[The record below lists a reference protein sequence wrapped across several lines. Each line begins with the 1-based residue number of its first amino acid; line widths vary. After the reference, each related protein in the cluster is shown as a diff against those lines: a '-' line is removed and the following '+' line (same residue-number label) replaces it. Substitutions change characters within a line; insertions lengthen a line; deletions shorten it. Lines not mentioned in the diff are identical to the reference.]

1 MRKPLGFIKNRRII
15 KTMSNKKNSKVT
27 MKFLGY
33 LIMLVTTMSFFA
45 CIAAIP
51 IAIKYAKSKEGY
63 VAEAEI
69 PAPAEKVYRAA
80 ISLAEDRA
88 PVVKI
93 LKKDDAK
100 LLLEVTDDIQKA
112 SFKAESISQEKT
124 AVIVKADVPKVEGK
138 EKEYEKEREK
148 ELALSIIDKLCTK
161 LNVQCTVTN

>member
-1 MRKPLGFIKNRRII
+1 MNNKTNSGFI
-15 KTMSNKKNSKVT
+15 

-33 LIMLVTTMSFFA
+33 LITVVTALSFFA

-80 ISLAEDRA
+80 ISLAEERA

-93 LKKDDAK
+93 LNKDDDK
-100 LLLEVTDDIQKA
+100 LLIEVTDDIQKA
-112 SFKAESISQEKT
+112 SFKAEPINPEKT
-124 AVIVKADVPKVEGK
+124 GVIIKADVPKVEGK
-138 EKEYEKEREK
+138 EKEYEKEQEK
-148 ELALSIIDKLCTK
+148 ELALRILNNLCTK
-161 LNVQCTVTN
+161 LNVQCTVTNK

>member
-1 MRKPLGFIKNRRII
+1 
-15 KTMSNKKNSKVT
+15 MSNKRNSGVT

-33 LIMLVTTMSFFA
+33 LITVVTAISFSA

-51 IAIKYAKSKEGY
+51 VAIKYAKSKEGY

-80 ISLAEDRA
+80 IALTEERA

-100 LLLEVTDDIQKA
+100 LFLEVTDDIQKA

-124 AVIVKADVPKVEGK
+124 AVIVKADVPKVEGN
-138 EKEYEKEREK
+138 EKEYEKEQEK
-148 ELALSIIDKLCTK
+148 ELALRIIDKICAK
-161 LNVQCTVTN
+161 LNVQCTVTKQ

>member
-1 MRKPLGFIKNRRII
+1 MTSNNR
-15 KTMSNKKNSKVT
+15 NSGVT

-33 LIMLVTTMSFFA
+33 LITVVTAMSFFA

-51 IAIKYAKSKEGY
+51 IAIHYAKSKDGY

-80 ISLAEDRA
+80 ISLAEERA
-88 PVVKI
+88 PAVKI

-148 ELALSIIDKLCTK
+148 ELALRIIDNLCTK
-161 LNVQCTVTN
+161 LNVQCTVTNK

>member
-1 MRKPLGFIKNRRII
+1 MRN
-15 KTMSNKKNSKVT
+15 KTNSGVT
-27 MKFLGY
+27 MKLLGY
-33 LIMLVTTMSFFA
+33 LITGVTAISFFA

-51 IAIKYAKSKEGY
+51 VAIKYAKSKEGY

-69 PAPAEKVYRAA
+69 PASAEKVYRAA
-80 ISLAEDRA
+80 VSLAEERA

-100 LLLEVTDDIQKA
+100 LFLEVTDDIQKA

-124 AVIVKADVPKVEGK
+124 AVVVKADVPKVEGM

-148 ELALSIIDKLCTK
+148 ELALRIIHNVCAKLG
-161 LNVQCTVTN
+161 VQCTVTN

>member
-1 MRKPLGFIKNRRII
+1 M
-15 KTMSNKKNSKVT
+15 MSNKRNSGVT

-33 LIMLVTTMSFFA
+33 LITVVTAISFFA

-100 LLLEVTDDIQKA
+100 LFLEVTDDIQKA

-138 EKEYEKEREK
+138 EKEYEKEQEK
-148 ELALSIIDKLCTK
+148 ELALRIIDKICAK
-161 LNVQCTVTN
+161 LNVQCTVTKQ

>member
-1 MRKPLGFIKNRRII
+1 
-15 KTMSNKKNSKVT
+15 MSNKRNSGVT

-33 LIMLVTTMSFFA
+33 LITVVTAISFFA

-80 ISLAEDRA
+80 IALTEERA

-100 LLLEVTDDIQKA
+100 LLFEVTDDIQKA

-138 EKEYEKEREK
+138 EKEYEKDREK
-148 ELALSIIDKLCTK
+148 ELALRIIHKICAK
-161 LNVQCTVTN
+161 LNVQCTVTKQ

>member
-1 MRKPLGFIKNRRII
+1 M
-15 KTMSNKKNSKVT
+15 MSNKRNSGVT

-33 LIMLVTTMSFFA
+33 LITVVTAISFFA

-80 ISLAEDRA
+80 IALTEERA

-100 LLLEVTDDIQKA
+100 LFLEVTDDIQKA
-112 SFKAESISQEKT
+112 SFKAESISQDKT

-138 EKEYEKEREK
+138 EKEYEKEQEK
-148 ELALSIIDKLCTK
+148 ELALRIIDKLCAK
-161 LNVQCTVTN
+161 LNVQCTVTNK

>member
-1 MRKPLGFIKNRRII
+1 MMNNKTNSGFI
-15 KTMSNKKNSKVT
+15 

-33 LIMLVTTMSFFA
+33 LITVVTALSFFA

-80 ISLAEDRA
+80 ISLAEERA

-93 LKKDDAK
+93 LNKDDDK
-100 LLLEVTDDIQKA
+100 LLIEVTDDIQKA
-112 SFKAESISQEKT
+112 SFKAEPINPEKT
-124 AVIVKADVPKVEGK
+124 GVIIKADVPKVEGK
-138 EKEYEKEREK
+138 EKEYEKEQEK
-148 ELALSIIDKLCTK
+148 ELALRILNNLCTK
-161 LNVQCTVTN
+161 LNVQCTVTNK

>member
-1 MRKPLGFIKNRRII
+1 M
-15 KTMSNKKNSKVT
+15 MSNKRNSGVT

-33 LIMLVTTMSFFA
+33 LITVVTAISFFA

-80 ISLAEDRA
+80 IALTEERA

-100 LLLEVTDDIQKA
+100 LFLEVTDDIQKA
-112 SFKAESISQEKT
+112 SFKAEATSPDKT

-138 EKEYEKEREK
+138 EKEYEKEQEK
-148 ELALSIIDKLCTK
+148 ELALRIIDKICAK
-161 LNVQCTVTN
+161 LNVQCTVTKQ

>member
-1 MRKPLGFIKNRRII
+1 MTG
-15 KTMSNKKNSKVT
+15 NKRNSGVA

-33 LIMLVTTMSFFA
+33 LITVVTTISFFA

-63 VAEAEI
+63 IAEAEI

-80 ISLAEDRA
+80 ITLAEERA

-93 LKKDDAK
+93 LKKDDEK

-112 SFKAESISQEKT
+112 SFKAEPISTEKT
-124 AVIVKADVPKVEGK
+124 GVIIKADVPKVEGK
-138 EKEYEKEREK
+138 EKEYEKEQEK
-148 ELALSIIDKLCTK
+148 ELALRILSNLCRK
-161 LNVQCTVTN
+161 LNVQCTVTNK

>member
-1 MRKPLGFIKNRRII
+1 M
-15 KTMSNKKNSKVT
+15 MSNKRNSGVT

-33 LIMLVTTMSFFA
+33 LITVVTAISFFA

-51 IAIKYAKSKEGY
+51 IAIKYVKSKEGY

-80 ISLAEDRA
+80 IALTEERA

-100 LLLEVTDDIQKA
+100 LFLEVTDDIQKA

-138 EKEYEKEREK
+138 EKEYEKEQEK
-148 ELALSIIDKLCTK
+148 ELALRIIDKICAK
-161 LNVQCTVTN
+161 LNVQCTVTKQ

>member
-1 MRKPLGFIKNRRII
+1 M
-15 KTMSNKKNSKVT
+15 TSNKRNSGVT

-33 LIMLVTTMSFFA
+33 LITVVTAMSFFA

-51 IAIKYAKSKEGY
+51 IAIHYAKSKDGY

-80 ISLAEDRA
+80 ISLAEERA
-88 PVVKI
+88 PAVKI

-148 ELALSIIDKLCTK
+148 ELALRIIDNLCTK
-161 LNVQCTVTN
+161 LNVQCTVTNK

>member
-1 MRKPLGFIKNRRII
+1 M
-15 KTMSNKKNSKVT
+15 MSNKRNSGVT

-33 LIMLVTTMSFFA
+33 LITVVTAISFFA

-51 IAIKYAKSKEGY
+51 VAIKYAKSKEGY

-80 ISLAEDRA
+80 ISLAEERA

-148 ELALSIIDKLCTK
+148 ELALRIIDNVCGKLGVKYTII
-161 LNVQCTVTN
+161 NQ

>member
-1 MRKPLGFIKNRRII
+1 M
-15 KTMSNKKNSKVT
+15 NKKNFSEVARKS
-27 MKFLGY
+27 LGY
-33 LIMLVTTMSFFA
+33 LITMVVAISFLA

-69 PAPAEKVYRAA
+69 PASSEKVYRAA
-80 ISLAEDRA
+80 ISLAEERA

-112 SFKAESISQEKT
+112 SFKAEPISPERT
-124 AVIVKADVPKVEGK
+124 GVIIKADVPKVEGK

-148 ELALSIIDKLCTK
+148 ELALSILDRLCTK
-161 LNVQCTVTN
+161 LEVKCTVTNK

>member
-1 MRKPLGFIKNRRII
+1 M
-15 KTMSNKKNSKVT
+15 NKKSNSDFKR
-27 MKFLGY
+27 KLLGY
-33 LIMLVTTMSFFA
+33 LIAVVTAISFFA

-69 PAPAEKVYRAA
+69 PAQAEKVYRAA
-80 ISLAEDRA
+80 ISLAEERA

-124 AVIVKADVPKVEGK
+124 AVIVKADVPKEEGK
-138 EKEYEKEREK
+138 EKEYEKSQEK
-148 ELALSIIDKLCTK
+148 ELALRIIDNLCTR
-161 LNVQCTVTN
+161 LNVKCTVTNK

>member
-1 MRKPLGFIKNRRII
+1 
-15 KTMSNKKNSKVT
+15 MSNKRNSGLT

-33 LIMLVTTMSFFA
+33 LITVVTAISFFA

-80 ISLAEDRA
+80 ISLAEERA

-100 LLLEVTDDIQKA
+100 LLLEVTDDVQKA

-138 EKEYEKEREK
+138 EKEYEKDREK
-148 ELALSIIDKLCTK
+148 ELALRIIDKICAK
-161 LNVQCTVTN
+161 LNVQCTVTKQ